1 MKPALRADDSSIRHV
16 VGRQRHVDGENAA
29 FAGYIPDVDVA
40 FVCPDGL
47 ASNRQPQAEPRPISP
62 APLTERLNGSPTVGD
77 TPALVF
83 HLDQESCAFGADP
96 QNHLAS
102 GSRGFERIVQEVR
115 DGRLQKLRVPG
126 YHPFRV
132 DGRHNERKATDLGV
146 QRACVRDV
154 IEKRPDSDLLTFLV
168 LGSQSDISLLV
179 GNKIA
184 QFHEAPPQHESRA
197 AVDGNSAPLQHLIG
211 HEGSG
216 EFITKLMSD
225 MPQPFGLF
233 GGGASC
239 GDAPVFGDGFRDGRV
254 QAPIER
260 VELFSGDRGVLLQG
274 KLRHGLTD
282 VPIIV
287 NDRREREPKRQ
298 QVGAMSGRRVP
309 NRIGREGR
317 W

>member
-211 HEGSG
+211 HEGSV
-216 EFITKLMSD
+216 EFVTKLMSEYAPTYRRQHQGFASVARYSD
-225 MPQPFGLF
+225 CRSGESSRGGLQPPDEPCTL
-233 GGGASC
+233 
-239 GDAPVFGDGFRDGRV
+239 
-254 QAPIER
+254 QTPIGIQP
-260 VELFSGDRGVLLQG
+260 LSGWMMSGD
-274 KLRHGLTD
+274 
-282 VPIIV
+282 
-287 NDRREREPKRQ
+287 
-298 QVGAMSGRRVP
+298 
-309 NRIGREGR
+309 
-317 W
+317 